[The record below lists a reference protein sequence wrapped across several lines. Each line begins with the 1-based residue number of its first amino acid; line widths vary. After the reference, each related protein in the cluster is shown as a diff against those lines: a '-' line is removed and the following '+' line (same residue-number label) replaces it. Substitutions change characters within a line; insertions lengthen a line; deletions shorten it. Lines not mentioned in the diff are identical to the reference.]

1 MVVGNISID
10 FGMIAELVAPIV
22 LCLMLLAE
30 WLHAGR
36 VQRLSALAF
45 GPSRRPRNWVWATP
59 LARALAVT
67 ALAWGLVTLLVI
79 KPKSFRPEGEIQP
92 GKEQHLMLVLD
103 VSPSMRLQDSGPTKK
118 QSRKER
124 ARDLMRSLVDRVPID
139 EFLVSVVAVYSDA
152 KPVVVDSRDM
162 DVIDGIMGDLPLYQ
176 AFESGQTRL
185 LDGLREAAELAK
197 PWNPGSTTLIMFSDG
212 DTVPPQGMP
221 SMPAS
226 IGSVLI
232 VGVGDPTQGSFIEGR
247 QSKQDAFT
255 LRQIAT
261 RLKGTYHDGNEKHLP
276 SELISEIVSRGT
288 ENQREPWTRR
298 EYALL
303 AISVG
308 GVCLAMLPWLLE
320 MFGTSYLPGVRLS
333 RQATKAV
340 DRSVDPTALNFASVG
355 SAERSITKFEEVR

>member
-1 MVVGNISID
+1 MLGAMCTGHVWHEVHAVVDPREIINGDFISELTAASAFGLMVI
-10 FGMIAELVAPIV
+10 
-22 LCLMLLAE
+22 AE
-30 WLHAGR
+30 WLHGR
-36 VQRLSALAF
+36 RVTRLSALAF
-45 GPSRRPRNWVWATP
+45 GPGGKPRSWVWATP
-59 LARALAVT
+59 LFRTLCIT
-67 ALAWGLVTLLVI
+67 ALAWGFVTLLVI
-79 KPKSFRPEGEIQP
+79 KPKSFRPEGQVQP

-139 EFLVSVVAVYSDA
+139 QYLVSVVAVYNGA

-176 AFESGQTRL
+176 AFEAGQTRL
-185 LDGLREAAELAK
+185 LDGLREAAEIAK

-221 SMPAS
+221 TMPAS

-261 RLKGTYHDGNEKHLP
+261 RLRGSFHDGNEKHLP
-276 SELISEIVSRGT
+276 TELISEIVNRGT

-308 GVCLAMLPWLLE
+308 GLGLAVLPWLLE
-320 MFGTSYLPGVRLS
+320 MFGTGYLPGVRSLKS
-333 RQATKAV
+333 
-340 DRSVDPTALNFASVG
+340 G
-355 SAERSITKFEEVR
+355 SGWSWDEGVNRAKVA

>member
-1 MVVGNISID
+1 MVAEAITTEILLAETVAALV
-10 FGMIAELVAPIV
+10 FG
-22 LCLMLLAE
+22 LMLIAE
-30 WLHAGR
+30 WLHSR
-36 VQRLSALAF
+36 RTSRLSGLAF
-45 GPSRRPRNWVWATP
+45 GPSRKPRAWVWATP
-59 LARALAVT
+59 YLRTLAMT
-67 ALAWGLVTLLVI
+67 ALAWGFVSLMLA
-79 KPKSFRPEGEIQP
+79 KPKSFRPEGEVQP

-139 EFLVSVVAVYSDA
+139 QVLVSVVAVYSGA
-152 KPVVVDSRDM
+152 KPVVVDSKDM
-162 DVIDGIMGDLPLYQ
+162 DVVDGIMGDLPLYQ

-185 LDGLREAAELAK
+185 LEGLREAAELAK
-197 PWNPGSTTLIMFSDG
+197 PWNPNSTTLVMFSDG

-221 SMPAS
+221 RMPAS

-232 VGVGDPTQGSFIEGR
+232 VGVGDPAQGSFIDGR

-261 RLKGTYHDGNEKHLP
+261 RLRGTYHDGNEKHLP
-276 SELISEIVSRGT
+276 TELVSEIVNRGL

-303 AISVG
+303 AVG
-308 GVCLAMLPWLLE
+308 LGGFVLAVLPWLLDCL
-320 MFGTSYLPGVRLS
+320 GTAYMPGVRFNRLQW
-333 RQATKAV
+333 RAMREA
-340 DRSVDPTALNFASVG
+340 
-355 SAERSITKFEEVR
+355 EVREAEDRGRAKVA